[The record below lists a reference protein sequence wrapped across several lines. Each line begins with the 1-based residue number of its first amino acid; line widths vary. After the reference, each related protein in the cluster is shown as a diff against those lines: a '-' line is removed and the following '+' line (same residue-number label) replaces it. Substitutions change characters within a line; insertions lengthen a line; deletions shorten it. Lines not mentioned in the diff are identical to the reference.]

1 MCSGVEL
8 KVDVVSITFCFYLYC
23 YILYADFITG
33 TQKPWSVAWALW
45 LAVFLISDW
54 LSIAAVTKGTCPSS
68 VPRDRPSSDS
78 SSATYWT
85 TTKAHPDGKR
95 QVRGKISE

>member
-1 MCSGVEL
+1 MSA
-8 KVDVVSITFCFYLYC
+8 Y
-23 YILYADFITG
+23 FITG

-95 QVRGKISE
+95 QVRGKISEKPSKTGTAFFLISEKQMANLFLK